1 MAGRIAS
8 MVLRVGVEK
17 DVVLI
22 GGVARNPGFLSPLG
36 KELNAEILTPEYP
49 EYVGALGAALL
60 ALEKEA

>member
-1 MAGRIAS
+1 GRIAS

-22 GGVARNPGFLSPLG
+22 GGVARNPGFLPPL
-36 KELNAEILTPEYP
+36 KRELNVEILIPEHP

-60 ALEKEA
+60 AAETGGQ